1 MSKSI
6 RTGCDRKTCVDRRG
20 FLAAATAGSITVAL
34 GDLFAGRVSAE
45 DADRKATLT
54 GYPHKKIA
62 QLDQLAVDTPVE
74 FEYPQEGAT
83 TGCMLVKLGRP
94 AGGGIGPDQDV
105 VAFSTVCSHMGGDL
119 SGGYKAQNKVIG
131 PCMEHLTTF
140 DLTRHGIVVA
150 GHATQP
156 LPQVVLELNGNDI
169 SAVGMLGLIY
179 GFSANPERE
188 RSQ

>member
-1 MSKSI
+1 MSKSSQPPCAVRSCI
-6 RTGCDRKTCVDRRG
+6 SRRG
-20 FLAAATAGSITVAL
+20 FLAAATAGSVTVAL
-34 GDLFAGRVSAE
+34 GDLFTGRVLAA
-45 DADRKATLT
+45 DADRKVSLT

-62 QLDQLAVDTPVE
+62 QLDQLSLDTPVD
-74 FEYPQEGAT
+74 FEYPQEGAAT
-83 TGCMLVKLGRP
+83 SCLLVKLGRP

-105 VAFSTVCSHMGGDL
+105 VAFSTACTHMGGDL
-119 SGGYKAQNKVIG
+119 SGGYNAQYKVIG

-179 GFSANPERE
+179 GFSSNLE
-188 RSQ
+188 SK